1 MKEYWNLIKEINGT
15 WLKPMPFSCSV
26 VVVFLVQLCIANNWL
41 DNHIGKYYGFGILV
55 ALLIVAIGVNWI
67 SNIRVFDFRRINEIT
82 PLDTFLYGT
91 LLTTFSNL
99 VCFSLHWSI
108 VSPDIILLFLVILGV
123 TVRRFCRR
131 LNQIYKAHE
140 NRDTNK
146 LSNKLIDLRDLYKG
160 SIKWQKDDGA
170 IIVDEHAVDY
180 DLFNRDVTLNQL
192 VDAINHTAKGH
203 SYVVGLVG
211 DWGSGKTTLLN
222 RLKDR
227 YISNK
232 DYVFIHAP
240 SNDKEDFDLWLF
252 GSKDEIIRGLYE
264 TFLDNIGVKYSSF
277 KVNKMLK
284 NISKVVAG
292 IPNSRSM
299 IGPLI
304 GESDLYSSVL
314 LMKKKLS
321 EYIKSTHKHYVMCVE
336 NLDRASGDQIILF
349 FKLINTIFDFPNV
362 TYVLLYDNTRL
373 NKILKDEKIINES
386 YKEKVINEEVKIP
399 LLIDTNISIIC
410 MQNLLLSYGFKN
422 DDLNKFYIV
431 LETIASNLSSIR
443 KLKIIMNSAFAILSH
458 KEEIRLNYPQLLAMQ
473 YLFYSEP
480 QLYKTLND
488 NKNWLIMS
496 NVNEFNKISD
506 SETNILG
513 NISSRYPKYKNLLEF
528 LFPKVKVAN
537 NGDKINLFNGDWNK
551 SRQDKSIFLSELFDS
566 YFMLNEDEYIKV
578 NNLLNKFVKEVN
590 AANIGNL
597 GKIWNKYI
605 LSQTD
610 EIIDQIEKQIYS
622 FITIEDIPS
631 SEKREKLSEIIFQS
645 VMNGKSKIGEY
656 TAADYI
662 GIFVGE
668 TKKED
673 FEKFKEF
680 VLNKYTAIDFIKKIS
695 NYMNGYGQLGGNTK
709 EFLENGTRMK
719 NLYVEMRDK
728 ILRSG
733 SNINIYSKKYYRKS
747 ISFGLIL
754 EDNDSVK
761 FKANNN
767 EVSKYIAKCV
777 NAFTIYNILED
788 AVNYTGEA
796 NEEIIS
802 EPFAG
807 ALKETKNKIEKI
819 FKENPPKTDREKE
832 LEKLYYK
839 FEQVNQ

>member
-1 MKEYWNLIKEINGT
+1 M
-15 WLKPMPFSCSV
+15 
-26 VVVFLVQLCIANNWL
+26 
-41 DNHIGKYYGFGILV
+41 
-55 ALLIVAIGVNWI
+55 
-67 SNIRVFDFRRINEIT
+67 
-82 PLDTFLYGT
+82 
-91 LLTTFSNL
+91 
-99 VCFSLHWSI
+99 
-108 VSPDIILLFLVILGV
+108 
-123 TVRRFCRR
+123 
-131 LNQIYKAHE
+131 
-140 NRDTNK
+140 
-146 LSNKLIDLRDLYKG
+146 
-160 SIKWQKDDGA
+160 
-170 IIVDEHAVDY
+170 
-180 DLFNRDVTLNQL
+180 
-192 VDAINHTAKGH
+192 
-203 SYVVGLVG
+203 
-211 DWGSGKTTLLN
+211 
-222 RLKDR
+222 
-227 YISNK
+227 
-232 DYVFIHAP
+232 
-240 SNDKEDFDLWLF
+240 
-252 GSKDEIIRGLYE
+252 
-264 TFLDNIGVKYSSF
+264 
-277 KVNKMLK
+277 
-284 NISKVVAG
+284 
-292 IPNSRSM
+292 
-299 IGPLI
+299 
-304 GESDLYSSVL
+304 
-314 LMKKKLS
+314 
-321 EYIKSTHKHYVMCVE
+321 
-336 NLDRASGDQIILF
+336 
-349 FKLINTIFDFPNV
+349 
-362 TYVLLYDNTRL
+362 
-373 NKILKDEKIINES
+373 
-386 YKEKVINEEVKIP
+386 
-399 LLIDTNISIIC
+399 
-410 MQNLLLSYGFKN
+410 LLSYGFKN

-488 NKNWLIMS
+488 NKNWLIVS

-551 SRQDKSIFLSELFDS
+551 SRQDKSIFLSEFFDS

-610 EIIDQIEKQIYS
+610 EMIDQIEKQIYS